1 MILMIDS
8 RTDIVQYYSKWLE
21 NRFNEGFL
29 YVRNPS
35 APTKVQKI
43 ILNHEHIDAIV
54 FTSKNYIPT
63 LDFIKKIDKEYPC
76 MYQYT
81 ITGYGKDIE
90 PGVPDYIDRVNNIRK
105 LSNLV
110 GKEKVFWRYDP
121 VFLTNKYDLSYH
133 QIAFGT
139 ACANFGS
146 YVNRCIYSYV
156 NLYEKVKRH
165 MPELEEWTI
174 EKKKEIATVLGQ
186 EAKLYNVII
195 QTCNC
200 NLDLTEYGVG
210 KSGCLTKEL
219 LNSVLDLNVKDLKPN
234 GTLGCG
240 FCYPVVNIGE
250 YNTCLNKCKYCY
262 ASSDFDACEKNY
274 TKHDPDSP
282 YLIGHG
288 TSMDEVYERKADS
301 VKSNEF
307 SLFE

>member
-1 MILMIDS
+1 MIDG
-8 RTDIVQYYSKWLE
+8 RTDIIQYYSQWLE

-29 YVRNPS
+29 YIRNP
-35 APTKVQKI
+35 AYPLKVQKI
-43 ILNHEHIDAIV
+43 ILDHEHIDAIM
-54 FTSKNYIPT
+54 FTSKNFEPGME
-63 LDFIKKIDKEYPC
+63 LIKKLDKEYPC
-76 MYQYT
+76 LYHYT
-81 ITGYGKDIE
+81 ITGYDKDIE

-165 MPELEEWTI
+165 MPELEEWTLD
-174 EKKKEIATVLGQ
+174 KKKEIAAVLGK
-186 EAKLYNVII
+186 EAKLYDVNI

-210 KSGCLTKEL
+210 KSGCLTKEI
-219 LNSVLDLNVKDLKPN
+219 LNNTLGMNVKDLKPN

-240 FCYPVVNIGE
+240 YCYPVVNIGE

-262 ASSDFDACEKNY
+262 ASSDFEACEKNFA
-274 TKHDPDSP
+274 KHNPNLP
-282 YLIGHG
+282 YLIGDG
-288 TSMDEVYERKADS
+288 NIMDEIYEREAQS
-301 VKSNEF
+301 VKTNELN
-307 SLFE
+307 LF